1 MSFTQWVLDVV
12 DWNDPR
18 LTDRERGLRYLQRHP
33 DESLSSTLT
42 YLFKHYPNALGER
55 NLCQLLKQMIQELE
69 DPEEL
74 YRSLDAETLE
84 DQAIVSILS
93 LGAPILFWKYF
104 NPAGKRV
111 HHKYLRGLYMSLDHK
126 QRVTYAVAAL
136 SLDGELLQY
145 LAPEHITLE
154 LCMLAVKNEG
164 YALRHVPKKKRTN
177 EIVEAAISRSASAM
191 EYASKKQRI
200 KFIELAVLGS
210 GQKLEHHRIGGFSS
224 DDWNRTWAKEVFKAI
239 GKAHRNKLYQRWVEQ
254 RQNDED
260 AWHNDYAS
268 R

>member
-1 MSFTQWVLDVV
+1 MSFAQWVLDVV

-18 LTDRERGLRYLQRHP
+18 LTDMERGLRYLQRHP
-33 DESLSSTLT
+33 DESVSSTIT
-42 YLFKHYPNALGER
+42 YLFKHYPDALGDHT
-55 NLCQLLKQMIQELE
+55 LGQQLKQRIQELE

-74 YRSLDAETLE
+74 YHSLDAETLE
-84 DQAIVSILS
+84 DQAIISILS

-104 NPAGKRV
+104 NPDGKRV

-126 QRVTYAVAAL
+126 QRMTYAVAAL

-145 LAPEHITLE
+145 LRPADKSAS
-154 LCMLAVKNEG
+154 LCLIAVNYNG
-164 YALRHVPKKKRTN
+164 YALRHVPKKKRTD

-200 KFIELAVLGS
+200 KFIDLAVLGS

-224 DDWNRTWAKEVFKAI
+224 DDWNRKWTREVFKAI
-239 GKAHRNKLYQRWVEQ
+239 GKAHRNELYQRWIDQ
-254 RQNDED
+254 RKNDED